1 MGNKN
6 SYVCCMSPDE
16 LLLGDEEVNSLREP
30 ERKQKP
36 WVIRGE
42 SETAASSR
50 TTAVNRNTK
59 HGLEFSSSSISS
71 KSSTDGN
78 ITDGESIFE
87 AVDVRN
93 DEAQGVSSTS
103 LELRAA
109 QSSYDEAT
117 TEAVNSY
124 YGDPRQV
131 HYRTPNQDTRD
142 GSDQQRD
149 Q

>member
-1 MGNKN
+1 
-6 SYVCCMSPDE
+6 MSPEE
-16 LLLGDEEVNSLREP
+16 LLLEGNSLREP
-30 ERKQKP
+30 EQKQKP

-50 TTAVNRNTK
+50 TTTVNKNTRQ
-59 HGLEFSSSSISS
+59 GIDFSSSSISS

-78 ITDGESIFE
+78 TTDGESIFE
-87 AVDVRN
+87 SVDMRN
-93 DEAQGVSSTS
+93 DEAQGVSSAS

-131 HYRTPNQDTRD
+131 HYRTRNQDIRD